1 MKKKAKKAKRLKA
14 QLKRVAIQGKCVV
27 TPKGKASVKAA
38 TLSVVSKEKRDALRV
53 MHKPGE
59 AGSAVAS
66 RKLRK
71 NFTGKNAPV
80 NATPRQAVKRT
91 KPVMGEV
98 LGEHARRDKTLVPC
112 AKVHAPHAK
121 ETVCAAV
128 TVRSGTIVG
137 WEVKHHEDGT
147 ETVIPRLGAVRTTS
161 FRKPDAVAIDRSG
174 VGPRHPHLHDSVIS
188 RRVLSAASKHRS
200 TKRAFGAVARE
211 EALSGE
217 NDIQKAKRYAKV
229 KARLEEKAVRKAAL
243 AKPASGVRPCV
254 WLKGHPGPVT
264 KTAMVHPNG
273 PYAPRW
279 AA

>member
-1 MKKKAKKAKRLKA
+1 MNKIEKKAKRLKA
-14 QLKRVAIQGKCVV
+14 QLKRIAKQGKCVV
-27 TPKGKASVKAA
+27 WEGAAPVKAA
-38 TLSVVSKEKRDALRV
+38 TLPVLSKGRRDALRV

-59 AGSAVAS
+59 AGSAVVS

-80 NATPRQAVKRT
+80 DATPRQAVKRT

-98 LGEHARRDKTLVPC
+98 LGKHARRDKTLVPC
-112 AKVHAPHAK
+112 AKVYATHVK
-121 ETVCAAV
+121 ETVCAAI

-137 WEVKHHEDGT
+137 WKVKHHEDGT

-161 FRKPDAVAIDRSG
+161 FRKPTAVGLDRSG
-174 VGPRHPHLHDSVIS
+174 VGPRAGGHDPVAE
-188 RRVLSAASKHRS
+188 RGLLRDASAERSADRKSERPERQCARAS
-200 TKRAFGAVARE
+200 
-211 EALSGE
+211 L

-243 AKPASGVRPCV
+243 AKPASGVRPRV
-254 WLKGHPGPVT
+254 WMKEHPTSANKVAT
-264 KTAMVHPNG
+264 VHPNG